1 MDSLIFS
8 LNSTIPVFL
17 VMVLGYILNRKDF
30 FTESFLKI
38 SDKLVFKVT
47 LPVMLFMDMWG
58 IDLYTDFDVK
68 YVLFCAAATTIAFVV
83 IWIMAKIFIKDK
95 KVTGEFV
102 QVSYRSSAAILGAA
116 YITNIY
122 GDAGMV
128 PLMMIGSVPLFNVF
142 AVLVL
147 TLESPEKVSAS
158 EAGKRIKTAIIN
170 IIKNPIIDGIAIG
183 LIASALKLQL
193 PTMVQKTFTSISSLT
208 TPLALLAIG
217 ASFEFSKMR
226 SKIGL
231 TAVASAIK
239 LVVLPAVFLP
249 VAVKMGF
256 TDQKLIAL
264 MIMLGACST
273 PTCYVMAKNMGH
285 DGALTSSTVVS
296 TTLLSTVTLTFWIFI
311 FRSMGYIL

>member
-17 VMVLGYILNRKDF
+17 VMVLGYILNRKGF

-83 IWIMAKIFIKDK
+83 IWIVAKIFIKDK

>member
-17 VMVLGYILNRKDF
+17 VMVLGYILNRKGF

-58 IDLYTDFDVK
+58 IDLYLDFDIK

-83 IWIMAKIFIKDK
+83 IWILAKIFIKDK

-249 VAVKMGF
+249 IAVKMGF

-273 PTCYVMAKNMGH
+273 PTCYVMAKSMGH